1 MQTPTWAR
9 LMAEPLRLEAEGTVY
24 RVFDTTMRAGQ
35 LIAANPPAAWATS
48 RVFRP
53 KLGHRRLYRLR
64 APEDRQT
71 DEATLRRQLAAS
83 EYLPT
88 MPVGGSD
95 QDPR

>member
-1 MQTPTWAR
+1 MT
-9 LMAEPLRLEAEGTVY
+9 EPLRIVVDGESY
-24 RVFDTTMRAGQ
+24 RVFDATMREGK
-35 LIAANPPAAWATS
+35 LIVADPPAAWATA

-53 KLGHRRLYRLR
+53 VVGYRRLYPLK
-64 APEDRQT
+64 APADRSI

-88 MPVGGSD
+88 STPGPKE